1 MSRNGPGQV
10 HRITTAPESLADD
23 QARRAR
29 RYLVQMG
36 IRVVCFVLAVVLW
49 NRVPMWIAVLL
60 AVGAVVLPY
69 VAVLFANAGRERTG
83 TMDVAGPPELGPGGP
98 TYTLESDPAE
108 VRPAD
113 AAPTDGGPR

>member
-1 MSRNGPGQV
+1 M

-83 TMDVAGPPELGPGGP
+83 AMDVAGPLEIGPGGITHTLDGP
-98 TYTLESDPAE
+98 TPHSHPVEPAE
-108 VRPAD
+108 PTEPAKP
-113 AAPTDGGPR
+113 ADGGPR